1 MSLHEDDVV
10 IYTLNDVAKELGL
23 SKSTVSRAISGKGN
37 LSLETRERVQK
48 FIKQHNFQ
56 PNAVAKSLAQNKTFN
71 IGLVLPQ
78 DYSATEPIFFQDCMT
93 GICEVA
99 SEHDYDIL
107 ISITGNGSTEQLER
121 IINNRKVDG
130 VIVTRSTINSQSV
143 RILRAKQLPFVVIGP
158 APDPDVLYVDNN
170 NQEACRELTMLLLMR
185 GVQKIA
191 LLGGNETHLVTKC
204 RLKGFEAAYTQL
216 NLHLNEDLVFRD
228 VTDHAKAQKAVD
240 KIIPNKVDCIICM
253 DDYICI
259 MALLR
264 LRELGIQVPE
274 DIQIASFYDSGSLA
288 NNIPSITSLKFNT
301 RELGRMACQ
310 KLLERLNEDKE
321 ESCTLPQF
329 EINWRDS
336 TK

>member
-1 MSLHEDDVV
+1 MSFHEDDTS
-10 IYTLNDVAKELGL
+10 ICTLNDIARELGL
-23 SKSTVSRAISGKGN
+23 NKSTVSRAISGKGN
-37 LSLETRERVQK
+37 LSPETRERVLK

-107 ISITGNGSTEQLER
+107 LSITGSDSTEQLER
-121 IINNRKVDG
+121 IINNRKIDG
-130 VIVTRSTINSQSV
+130 VIVTRSTVHSQAV
-143 RILRAKQLPFVVIGP
+143 RLLRAKQLPFLVIGP
-158 APDPDVLYVDNN
+158 VPEPGILYVDNN

-185 GVQKIA
+185 GLRKMA
-191 LLGGNETHLVTKC
+191 LLGGNETHLVTEC
-204 RLKGFEAAYTQL
+204 RLKGFEAAYKQL
-216 NLHLNEDLVFRD
+216 KLPFNPDLVFHD
-228 VTDHAKAQKAVD
+228 VTDHSKVQKAVD
-240 KIIPNKVDCIICM
+240 KIVSSKVDCLICM
-253 DDYICI
+253 DDYICL

-264 LRELGIQVPE
+264 LRELGIRVPE

-310 KLLERLNEDKE
+310 KLLERLNENRE